1 MDTMR
6 DRFAPVVSRLLDEDP
21 RVAVVLAAIGTDAF
35 AGAARRHP
43 DRVVDVGIREQL
55 LIGTAAGLA
64 LTGLRPVAHTFAS
77 FLVERPFEQVK
88 LDLGHQEA
96 GAVLVSA
103 AASFDWPAG
112 GYTHMAPG
120 DVALLDTLDGW
131 TVHVPGH
138 PDEAETLLR
147 HAVAAGDDKVYV
159 RLSVQA
165 NGQALPV
172 DGERFRTVREGRSGV
187 VVAVGPMLDA
197 VLAATKGLDVT
208 VLYATTVRPFDGAAL
223 RRATET
229 AGADVVLVEPY
240 LAGTSTA
247 AANDALSDVPHRLL
261 GLGVGRRELRR
272 YGRPEEHV
280 AAHGLDARS
289 LRERIA
295 GFLGAAWRQ
304 ESARMSRSSPSSSMA
319 SSRARTQANWDS
331 WSAIQNFPGS
341 ASTSS
346 SRSSLGQ
353 RTAREVSSSGSVA
366 NIFPATRNVGM
377 LQAIFSVVSGRD
389 RAIRRTSSAS
399 GMAGTV
405 SARTDN
411 HLVRAVAGM
420 RLQ

>member
-21 RVAVVLAAIGTDAF
+21 RVAVVLAAIGTDGF

-55 LIGTAAGLA
+55 LIGAAAGLA
-64 LTGLRPVAHTFAS
+64 LTGLRPVVHTFAS

-197 VLAATKGLDVT
+197 VLAATEGLDVT

-229 AGADVVLVEPY
+229 AGTDVVLVEPY

-272 YGRPEEHV
+272 YGRLEEHV

-295 GFLGAAWRQ
+295 GFLGAA
-304 ESARMSRSSPSSSMA
+304 
-319 SSRARTQANWDS
+319 
-331 WSAIQNFPGS
+331 
-341 ASTSS
+341 
-346 SRSSLGQ
+346 
-353 RTAREVSSSGSVA
+353 
-366 NIFPATRNVGM
+366 
-377 LQAIFSVVSGRD
+377 
-389 RAIRRTSSAS
+389 
-399 GMAGTV
+399 
-405 SARTDN
+405 
-411 HLVRAVAGM
+411 VRV
-420 RLQ
+420 

>member
-21 RVAVVLAAIGTDAF
+21 RVAVVLAEIGVDGF
-35 AGAARRHP
+35 AEAARRHP
-43 DRVVDVGIREQL
+43 DRVVNVGIREQL
-55 LIGTAAGLA
+55 LVGAAAGLA
-64 LTGLRPVAHTFAS
+64 LTGLRPVVHTFAS

-88 LDLGHQEA
+88 LDLGHQDA

-147 HAVAAGDDKVYV
+147 HAIAAGDDKVYV
-159 RLSVQA
+159 RLSVQS
-165 NGQALPV
+165 NGRALPV

-187 VVAVGPMLDA
+187 VVAVGPTLDA
-197 VLAATKGLDVT
+197 VLDATEGLDVT

-223 RRATET
+223 RRATGT
-229 AGADVVLVEPY
+229 AGTDVVLVEPY

-247 AANDALSDVPHRLL
+247 AANDALSDVPHRVL

-272 YGRPEEHV
+272 YGQVEEHV

-289 LRERIA
+289 LRARIA
-295 GFLGAAWRQ
+295 DFLGA
-304 ESARMSRSSPSSSMA
+304 
-319 SSRARTQANWDS
+319 T
-331 WSAIQNFPGS
+331 
-341 ASTSS
+341 
-346 SRSSLGQ
+346 
-353 RTAREVSSSGSVA
+353 
-366 NIFPATRNVGM
+366 
-377 LQAIFSVVSGRD
+377 
-389 RAIRRTSSAS
+389 AS
-399 GMAGTV
+399 G
-405 SARTDN
+405 
-411 HLVRAVAGM
+411 
-420 RLQ
+420 

>member
-6 DRFAPVVSRLLDEDP
+6 DRFAPVVTRVLDEDP
-21 RVAVVLAAIGTDAF
+21 RVAVVLAEIGADGF
-35 AGAARRHP
+35 AEAARRHP
-43 DRVVDVGIREQL
+43 DRVVNVGIREQL
-55 LIGTAAGLA
+55 MIGAAAGLA
-64 LTGLRPVAHTFAS
+64 LTGLRPVVHTFAS

-88 LDLGHQEA
+88 LDLGHQDA

-147 HAVAAGDDKVYV
+147 HAIAAGDDKVYV
-159 RLSVQA
+159 RLSVQS
-165 NGQALPV
+165 NRQGLPV

-187 VVAVGPMLDA
+187 VVAVGPLLDA
-197 VLAATKGLDVT
+197 VLAATEGLDVT
-208 VLYATTVRPFDGAAL
+208 VLYATTVRPFDGVSL

-247 AANDALSDVPHRLL
+247 AANDALADVPHRVL

-272 YGRPEEHV
+272 YGQVEEHA

-289 LRERIA
+289 LRERIG
-295 GFLGAAWRQ
+295 GFLGA
-304 ESARMSRSSPSSSMA
+304 
-319 SSRARTQANWDS
+319 
-331 WSAIQNFPGS
+331 
-341 ASTSS
+341 
-346 SRSSLGQ
+346 
-353 RTAREVSSSGSVA
+353 TATA
-366 NIFPATRNVGM
+366 
-377 LQAIFSVVSGRD
+377 
-389 RAIRRTSSAS
+389 
-399 GMAGTV
+399 
-405 SARTDN
+405 
-411 HLVRAVAGM
+411 
-420 RLQ
+420 